1 MGVEFIFI
9 FIYLL
14 DLNFVE
20 FSFNKVKCLL
30 NGRLVDV
37 KKENLKIVVGEV
49 VEVVFSIDVRKF
61 YLVIFYLFFVV

>member
-1 MGVEFIFI
+1 MGVEFILI

-14 DLNFVE
+14 GLNFVE

-37 KKENLKIVVGEV
+37 MKENLKIVVGEV

>member
-37 KKENLKIVVGEV
+37 KKENLKIVVEEV